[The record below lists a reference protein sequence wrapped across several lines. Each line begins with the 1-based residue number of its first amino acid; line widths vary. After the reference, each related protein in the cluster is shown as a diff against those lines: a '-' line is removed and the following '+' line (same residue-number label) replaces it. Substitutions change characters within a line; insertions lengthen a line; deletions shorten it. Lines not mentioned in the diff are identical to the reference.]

1 MRVSVDRD
9 RCCSSGMCV
18 TNVPEV
24 FDQDDDDSLVRLR
37 QTVFRPDQFDDLR
50 LAAQLCP
57 GGAITV
63 VEEEPAE
70 AAADRSDG

>member
-18 TNVPEV
+18 LNVPEV
-24 FDQDDDDSLVRLR
+24 FDQDEDDSLVMLR
-37 QTVFRPDQFDDLR
+37 QTSFRPDQFGDIR
-50 LAAQLCP
+50 LASQLCP

-63 VEEEPAE
+63 VEDEPAQ
-70 AAADRSDG
+70 A